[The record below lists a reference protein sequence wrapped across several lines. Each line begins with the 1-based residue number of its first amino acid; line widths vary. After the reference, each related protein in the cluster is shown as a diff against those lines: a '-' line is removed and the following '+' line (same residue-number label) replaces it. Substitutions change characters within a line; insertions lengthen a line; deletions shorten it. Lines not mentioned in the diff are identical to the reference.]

1 MSRTGR
7 PDHGGG
13 HPDLVCGL
21 WLRTLA
27 GVTDELQRLADDL
40 AADYVHGRWRPEA
53 TEEHRARILSAQASV
68 DAGLDGMS
76 AGGVLAG
83 ESIEQMLRP
92 HPKLDSWR
100 LAPVLRAYPDGSA
113 HAQALV
119 RDLLDAIAVNG
130 FPLLPPRPLRY
141 VEAPARFG
149 GHAPSLF
156 LAGGITGCPDWQR
169 RAVLQLDAIGS
180 PAVVL
185 NPRREHF
192 PVGQADATREQVAWE
207 YEHLRLADVILFWFC
222 AEAVQPVALFELG
235 AHAARGTRLAVGAH
249 PEYPRRLDVLEQL
262 RHARPDVTVHDS
274 LRDTVHGAAAHLPAK
289 PTPRP

>member
-1 MSRTGR
+1 M
-7 PDHGGG
+7 
-13 HPDLVCGL
+13 
-21 WLRTLA
+21 
-27 GVTDELQRLADDL
+27 
-40 AADYVHGRWRPEA
+40 
-53 TEEHRARILSAQASV
+53 
-68 DAGLDGMS
+68 
-76 AGGVLAG
+76 
-83 ESIEQMLRP
+83 
-92 HPKLDSWR
+92 
-100 LAPVLRAYPDGSA
+100 
-113 HAQALV
+113 
-119 RDLLDAIAVNG
+119 
-130 FPLLPPRPLRY
+130 
-141 VEAPARFG
+141 
-149 GHAPSLF
+149 
-156 LAGGITGCPDWQR
+156 GITGCPDWQR

-192 PVGQADATREQVAWE
+192 PVGQADATQEQVAWE

-289 PTPRP
+289 PTPDRDPSREGRARELARSALGGPTSQNAAQIADGEATAPARGQGRSAGSPPRCLRTRSADPVRTSVPRDGCRRRPGECAS